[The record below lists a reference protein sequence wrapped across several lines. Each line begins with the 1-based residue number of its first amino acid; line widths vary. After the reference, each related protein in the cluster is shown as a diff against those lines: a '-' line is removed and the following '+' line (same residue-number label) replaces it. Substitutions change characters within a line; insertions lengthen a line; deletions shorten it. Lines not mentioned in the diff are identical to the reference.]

1 MTKNKETLV
10 LGLSLLVT
18 SLVAGGGYCW
28 LNKSS
33 CPIPGFGG
41 GNPTTT
47 ATSSPTTNGSKSVGD
62 RLSNGEKSLFTAQVA
77 PVKKEGLEALTAGNF
92 DLAVTK
98 LEESLKNNPN
108 DPEALIFL
116 NNARI
121 GSNKSY
127 TVAVVVPTSKS
138 AAPASEILRGVA
150 QAQDEINR
158 AGGIKGTKLKVAI
171 ADDDD
176 DKEITKQIA
185 TEIVNKSEVLGVICC
200 FSSDATI
207 EAGAVF
213 DAGQLVTIS
222 PTSTSVKISESGTY
236 VFRTVPNDRVAATAL
251 ANYMLANF
259 QKQNAAVFFNSQSGY
274 SQSLKSEFTS
284 ALLADPRSA
293 QVSSEADL
301 SDANFSAS
309 QSIEQATKQGAQVL
323 MLAPNT
329 KLLKSAL
336 EVVQVNRKKLFL
348 LGGDAV
354 YNPSTLELGG
364 DGAVGMVVAAPWD
377 IDNHRNSPFVA
388 NSTKLW
394 KAEVNW
400 RTALSYD
407 AAQALIAALD
417 RNPTRTGVQQA
428 MSASDFS
435 ATGASGTVRFVQPSG
450 DRNANVELVK
460 VVANPSTRS
469 GYDFVP
475 VKQQNTLPSPVPSPT
490 PR

>member
-1 MTKNKETLV
+1 MNKNKETLV

-18 SLVAGGGYCW
+18 SVVAGGGYCW

-41 GNPTTT
+41 
-47 ATSSPTTNGSKSVGD
+47 SSPSATTSPSTNANKSLSD
-62 RLSNGEKSLFTAQVA
+62 RISGGEKSLFSAQVSPA
-77 PVKKEGLEALTAGNF
+77 KKEGIDALAAGNF
-92 DLAVTK
+92 DVAVTK
-98 LEESLKNNPN
+98 LQESLNGNPN

-127 TVAVVVPTSKS
+127 TIAVVVPTNKS
-138 AAPASEILRGVA
+138 AAPAAEILRGVA

-158 AGGIKGTKLKVAI
+158 SGGIKGTKLKVAI

-176 DKEITKQIA
+176 DKEVTKQVA
-185 TEIVNKSEVLGVICC
+185 AELVKKSEVLGVVCC

-213 DAGQLVTIS
+213 DSGQLVTIS
-222 PTSTSVKISESGTY
+222 PTSTSVKISESGSY

-293 QVSSEADL
+293 QVSSEADI
-301 SDANFSAS
+301 SDSNFSAS

-329 KLLKSAL
+329 KLLKNAL
-336 EVVQVNRKKLFL
+336 EVVQVNRKRLLL

-354 YNPSTLELGG
+354 YNPNTLELGG
-364 DGAVGMVVAAPWD
+364 EGAVGMVVAAPWD
-377 IDNHRNSPFVA
+377 IDNHRNSPFVG
-388 NSTKLW
+388 NSNKLW

-407 AAQALIAALD
+407 ATQALIAALD

-428 MSASDFS
+428 MSAPDFS

-450 DRNANVELVK
+450 DRNASVELVK
-460 VVANPSTRS
+460 VVANPSTKS

-475 VKQQNTLPSPVPSPT
+475 VKQQNTPPSPA